1 MTKQTAPH
9 QRKPA
14 FMATLRAVLWAF
26 LGVRRKSDYQQDIER
41 LNPLHLMAVGVVV
54 ALLFVF
60 GLMFLVNWVVTTG

>member
-1 MTKQTAPH
+1 
-9 QRKPA
+9 
-14 FMATLRAVLWAF
+14 MATLRAVLWAF